1 MEATLSRPIP
11 EGVGRV
17 SQWFGEN
24 PADYADYKL
33 AGHNG
38 IDYAVPLGT
47 LVLAAHEGRCMV
59 AHDLAG
65 YGIFVRITS
74 FDNETQTLY
83 AHLNATLVS
92 QGERVERGQIIGN
105 SGNTGN
111 STGPHLH
118 WGMKLLRGRNP
129 AYRDWVDPVPWR

>member
-1 MEATLSRPIP
+1 MEVTLGRPVF

-38 IDYAVPLGT
+38 IDYAVPIGT
-47 LVLAAHEGRCMV
+47 PVLAAHSGRCTV
-59 AHDLAG
+59 GNDLAG
-65 YGIFVRITS
+65 YGIFIRITS
-74 FDNETQTLY
+74 FDDDMQTLY
-83 AHLNATLVS
+83 GHLNATLVV

-105 SGNTGN
+105 SGDTGN

-118 WGMKLLRGRNP
+118 WGLRLLKGCNP
-129 AYRDWVDPVPWR
+129 AYRDWVDPKPWR